1 MPEYPNPTTIRPT
14 DEIKARVNYLME
26 QLDLPNFSSVVWH
39 CINRVYREQQREQQ
53 LDAAAAERL
62 PRKEQS

>member
-26 QLDLPNFSSVVWH
+26 QLDLPNFSAVVWY
-39 CINRVYREQQREQQ
+39 CINRAYREQQREQQ